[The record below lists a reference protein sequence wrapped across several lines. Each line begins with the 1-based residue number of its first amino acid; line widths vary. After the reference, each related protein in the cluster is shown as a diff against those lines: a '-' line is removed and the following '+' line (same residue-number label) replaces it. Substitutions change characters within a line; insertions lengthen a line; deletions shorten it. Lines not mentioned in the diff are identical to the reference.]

1 MRDGDNGEVQSLKC
15 LFNVL
20 ETGIKSQGASTDT
33 IKKCISAFT
42 MLSKEEI
49 ALQHDSDEID
59 DLFSQQKQCLLTIVK
74 ANLTSMQQSSD
85 DSLST
90 EEVLDIA

>member
-15 LFNVL
+15 LFKVL
-20 ETGIKSQGASTDT
+20 ETGLKSQGASTDT

-42 MLSKEEI
+42 MLSKE
-49 ALQHDSDEID
+49 QHNSDEID

-74 ANLTSMQQSSD
+74 ANLTQMQ
-85 DSLST
+85 
-90 EEVLDIA
+90 